1 MRNSYII
8 IGLMSTAIILLLA
21 IAILLLRRA
30 REAPQRTYR
39 PVGAEKFDH
48 VPLQYESYNAAYK
61 D

>member
-8 IGLMSTAIILLLA
+8 IGLMATAIILLLA

-30 REAPQRTYR
+30 RESPQRTYR
-39 PVGAEKFDH
+39 PIGAEKFDH
-48 VPLQYESYNAAYK
+48 VPLQHEPYSGSYK